1 MVLIGVAIEL
11 AAKERSDAVPR
22 RELRRCMMAIGMRLK
37 KIDQIMQVT
46 LYGSFAS
53 FHSFSFRSYQ
63 FDMLRPVL
71 LGML

>member
-1 MVLIGVAIEL
+1 
-11 AAKERSDAVPR
+11 
-22 RELRRCMMAIGMRLK
+22 MMAIGMRLK